1 MHQVLFFLPVHANFL
16 DPRGV
21 PVYGFG
27 AMLFLTFVVTA
38 MVWGPSRGLRVGM
51 PDGRMVD
58 LAIVLFL
65 GGIAGARVVY
75 MLQYRDQFG
84 PGLIDYVQQFFQFW
98 KGGIVVYG
106 AVFGGLLGYA
116 LFHRLVL
123 RRLLMQTAEC
133 LLLAARCHAHLF
145 HATHQCLQSHRLLTR

>member
-1 MHQVLFFLPVHANFL
+1 MHQVLFFLPFHANFL

-38 MVWGPSRGLRVGM
+38 MVWGPSRGLRVGV

-75 MLQYRDQFG
+75 MLQYREQFG
-84 PGLIDYVQQFFQFW
+84 PSFWDYVLQFFQFW
-98 KGGIVVYG
+98 KGGIVNF
-106 AVFGGLLGYA
+106 AVRHVKQLVPEFRLPVGQATSNGLPSA
-116 LFHRLVL
+116 TPQSARLE
-123 RRLLMQTAEC
+123 TE
-133 LLLAARCHAHLF
+133 AAR
-145 HATHQCLQSHRLLTR
+145 SNDI